1 MLLVFWGA
9 WKCAQAVVI
18 WELCGTRSN
27 YGAKE
32 LGGGRAQNKL
42 DLLALPLKARYK
54 FLNARDKAAGWLS
67 LKLIKREKTYRPLNP
82 LKYIKVG

>member
-1 MLLVFWGA
+1 MRRLWSFGSYVGR
-9 WKCAQAVVI
+9 VVI
-18 WELCGTRSN
+18 TGLKSW
-27 YGAKE
+27 
-32 LGGGRAQNKL
+32 GGGRAQNKL